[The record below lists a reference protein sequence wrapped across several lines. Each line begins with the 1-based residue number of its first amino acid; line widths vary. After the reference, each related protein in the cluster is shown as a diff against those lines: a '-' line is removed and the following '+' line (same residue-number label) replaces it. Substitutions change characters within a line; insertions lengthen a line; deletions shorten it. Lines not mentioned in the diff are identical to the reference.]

1 MAVLID
7 WFAASGVAY
16 LLAGR
21 SAVQGA
27 GPPIWLPLVIFVLEM
42 ALFTWL
48 LGGSFGHLLTRLR
61 VVRLDGARLGPVP
74 ALVRSAMIAM
84 VIPPLV
90 FRPDGRGLHDM
101 VAGSRVVVF
110 RPA

>member
-1 MAVLID
+1 VLID

-16 LLAGR
+16 LFVGSA
-21 SAVQGA
+21 AVQGA
-27 GPPIWLPLVIFVLEM
+27 GPQILLPLVIFVLEM
-42 ALFTWL
+42 ALFTSL
-48 LGGSFGHLLTRLR
+48 LGGSFGQLLTRLR

-74 ALVRSAMIAM
+74 SLVRSAMIAM